1 MTFAFAYPAV
11 LFLLV
16 LPALLVMWVWR
27 RQGGEVVLPIDDAQH
42 ASGRGWKVLVNLAE
56 SLPALLL
63 ALIVVVLAGPQRM
76 GVPRSRRA
84 LTNIEFCVDVSGSM
98 TAVFGDGTRYDAS
111 MAAIND
117 FLSYREGDA
126 FGLTFF
132 SDIAMKWVPL
142 TNDVSA
148 FACAPP
154 FMNPSKRLPR
164 GLGGGTQI
172 AKALRECRKT
182 LIQRETGDRM
192 IILVSDGFSSDLNGG
207 NDMAIAKQ
215 MMADGIVV
223 YGVHVADGG
232 VPDQIVNL
240 VTTTGGEVFNP
251 GDKTALAGVFKRID
265 AMQQAEM
272 ERGNAEMLDN
282 FFPFCVSGLSVLAAS
297 ALSLFGLRYTPW

>member
-1 MTFAFAYPAV
+1 MSFAFAYPAV
-11 LFLLV
+11 LLLLV
-16 LPALLVMWVWR
+16 IPALIVMWVWR
-27 RQGGEVVLPIDDAQH
+27 RVGGEVALPMDHAQH
-42 ASGRGWKVLVNLAE
+42 ASGKGWKILINIAE

-63 ALIVVVLAGPQRM
+63 AIIIVVLAGPQRM
-76 GVPRSRRA
+76 GVPHSRRA

-98 TAVFGDGTRYDAS
+98 TASFGDGTRYDAS

-148 FACAPP
+148 FSCAPP
-154 FMNPSKRLPR
+154 FMNPSKRLPK

-182 LIQRETGDRM
+182 LVQRETGDRM
-192 IILVSDGFSSDLNGG
+192 IILVSDGYSSDLSGG

-215 MMADGIVV
+215 MVADGIVV

-232 VPDQIVNL
+232 VPDEIVNL
-240 VTTTGGEVFNP
+240 IAMTGGEVFNP
-251 GDKTALAGVFKRID
+251 GDKAALQGVFKRID
-265 AMQQAEM
+265 EMQQAEM

-282 FFPFCVSGLSVLAAS
+282 FFPFCVTALSVLGTCV
-297 ALSLFGLRYTPW
+297 LSLFGLRYTPW

>member
-11 LFLLV
+11 LLLLV
-16 LPALLVMWVWR
+16 IPALLVMWVWR
-27 RQGGEVVLPIDDAQH
+27 RAGGEVALPMDYGHQ
-42 ASGRGWKVLVNLAE
+42 ASGRGWKALINLAE

-63 ALIVVVLAGPQRM
+63 ATVIVVLAGPQRM
-76 GVPRSRRA
+76 GVPRSHRA

-98 TAVFGDGTRYDAS
+98 TNSFEGGTRYDAS
-111 MAAIND
+111 MKAINE

-148 FACAPP
+148 FSCAPP

-172 AKALRECRKT
+172 AKGLRACRRT
-182 LIQRETGDRM
+182 LIEREKGDRM
-192 IILVSDGFSSDLNGG
+192 IILISDGYSSDLSG
-207 NDMAIAKQ
+207 NAGLELAKQ
-215 MMADGIVV
+215 MVNDGIVI
-223 YGVHVADGG
+223 YDVHVADGG
-232 VPDQIVNL
+232 VPDEIVNL
-240 VTTTGGEVFNP
+240 VANTGGEVFNP
-251 GDKTALAGVFKRID
+251 GDKNALAGVFKKID
-265 AMQQAEM
+265 EMQQAEM

-282 FFPFCVSGLSVLAAS
+282 FFPFCITALSVLGTS
-297 ALSLFGLRYTPW
+297 LLTLFGLRYTPW